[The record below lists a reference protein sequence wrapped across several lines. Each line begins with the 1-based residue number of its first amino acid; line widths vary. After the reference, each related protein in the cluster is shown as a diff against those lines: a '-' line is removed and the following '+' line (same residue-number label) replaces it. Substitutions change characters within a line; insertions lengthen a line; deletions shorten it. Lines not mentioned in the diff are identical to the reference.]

1 MVMLLV
7 RSAPGVS
14 VMSLRLMRVVGV
26 TVSTFAVVMSVVTV
40 VVCSTVLSSSS
51 MCRTGEVAEARV
63 RVCFVVA
70 KPDWEMVRM

>member
-1 MVMLLV
+1 MLLV

-14 VMSLRLMRVVGV
+14 VMSLRLMREVGV

-40 VVCSTVLSSSS
+40 VVCSTVLSWSS
-51 MCRTGEVAEARV
+51 MWRMGEVSEARV

-70 KPDWEMVRM
+70 KPGWEMVRM